1 MDSFSMMRS
10 AVVLLAIAALGG
22 VVMAAIRFA
31 RDGQPPA
38 WLAMLHGFLVAAALT
53 LLIYAAA
60 TVGVP
65 GLALAAIVLFALA
78 GAGGVVM
85 NLHYHLK
92 GLLLPKGLLVGHALL
107 AVVGFILLVI
117 AAWSPLKV

>member
-1 MDSFSMMRS
+1 MDSFSMMRT
-10 AVVLLAIAALGG
+10 AVVLLGIAALGG
-22 VVMAAIRFA
+22 VLMAGIRFA

-38 WLAMLHGFLVAAALT
+38 WLAMLHGFLVASALT

-65 GLALAAIVLFALA
+65 GLAMAAIVLFVLA
-78 GAGGVVM
+78 GVGGLVL
-85 NLHYHLK
+85 NLNYQWK
-92 GLLLPKGLLVGHALL
+92 GLLLPKGLLIGHALT
-107 AVVGFILLVI
+107 AAVGFVLLAI

>member
-1 MDSFSMMRS
+1 MDSFSMMRT

-22 VVMAAIRFA
+22 VVMAVIRLA

-38 WLAMLHGFLVAAALT
+38 WLTMLHGFLVASALT

-60 TVGVP
+60 TVGIP
-65 GLALAAIVLFALA
+65 GLALAAIALFAIA
-78 GAGGVVM
+78 GAGGLVM
-85 NLHYHLK
+85 NLNYQWK
-92 GLLLPKGLLVGHALL
+92 GLLLPKGLLVGHALI
-107 AVVGFILLVI
+107 AVVGFVLLVI

>member
-1 MDSFSMMRS
+1 MDSYSMMRT

-22 VVMAAIRFA
+22 VAMAVIRLG
-31 RDGQPPA
+31 RERLPPP
-38 WLAMLHGFLVAAALT
+38 WLAMFHGFLVASALT

-65 GLALAAIVLFALA
+65 GLALGAIVLFVLA
-78 GAGGVVM
+78 GLGGLVL
-85 NLHYHLK
+85 NLNYQWK
-92 GLLLPKGLLVGHALL
+92 GLLLPKGMLVGHALV
-107 AVVGFILLVI
+107 AVVGFVMLAI

>member
-1 MDSFSMMRS
+1 MDSFSMMRT

-22 VVMAAIRFA
+22 VVMAAIRFG
-31 RDGQPPA
+31 REGMPPA
-38 WLAMLHGFLVAAALT
+38 WLAMLHGFLVASALT

-65 GLALAAIVLFALA
+65 GLALGAIVLFVLAAL
-78 GAGGVVM
+78 GGLVL
-85 NLHYHLK
+85 NLSYQWK
-92 GLLLPKGLLVGHALL
+92 GLLLPKGLLVGHALT
-107 AVVGFILLVI
+107 AVVGFVMLAI